1 MMTTY
6 REIIDVTVDDDDTG
20 IPVDIPVDV
29 TYAIERDTNYGA
41 DADGRRGVLREEVY
55 VLDSAIPHEHLKRLT
70 FRQVHEIARLIVSRL
85 TKKGAV

>member
-20 IPVDIPVDV
+20 IPVDIPVEV

-41 DADGRRGVLREEVY
+41 DADGRRGVLREEIH

-70 FRQVHEIARLIVSRL
+70 FGQVQEIAHMVVSRL
-85 TKKGAV
+85 NKKGAA